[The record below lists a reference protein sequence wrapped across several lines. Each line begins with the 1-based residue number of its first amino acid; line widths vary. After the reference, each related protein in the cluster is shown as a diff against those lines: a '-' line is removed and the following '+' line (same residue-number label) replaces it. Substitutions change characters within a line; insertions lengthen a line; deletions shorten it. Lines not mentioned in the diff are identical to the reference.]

1 MVDSSQHSADVL
13 NRRLDSDLLT
23 SNRPRRINL
32 PNLPILVNP
41 LLLLTIQIQLHASL
55 RPKPPSFLLATP
67 SLVNLHLPARS
78 VERESRSIAGVLAR
92 DLTVVDLVAVEEVV
106 ELGGCGA
113 ADGFVGEGGVG
124 EGEVYVAP
132 GVLVGGGGEDVGGVV
147 VEVLEG
153 PGGDLLAGGHAGC
166 GWLLVSGWVGEGE
179 GCACQEEGGQEGDH
193 FVCGRCVDGKSED
206 EM

>member
-41 LLLLTIQIQLHASL
+41 LLLLTIQIQLHTTLS
-55 RPKPPSFLLATP
+55 PKPPSLLCTTP
-67 SLVNLHLPARS
+67 RLVNLDLPTGP
-78 VERESRSIAGVLAR
+78 VEGERRSITGVLAR

-106 ELGGCGA
+106 ELGGRGA
-113 ADGFVGEGGVG
+113 ADWFVGEGGVG

-166 GWLLVSGWVGEGE
+166 WWWLLTVS
-179 GCACQEEGGQEGDH
+179 
-193 FVCGRCVDGKSED
+193 
-206 EM
+206 